1 MITIHILPNISTSK
15 SSETMRFG
23 YLKKYRKKNIFFKS
37 HAQSEIEK
45 SKLSILWIN
54 SGKIYPISFYYIS
67 KLSTTEIY

>member
-1 MITIHILPNISTSK
+1 
-15 SSETMRFG
+15 MRFG

-54 SGKIYPISFYYIS
+54 SGKMYPISFY
-67 KLSTTEIY
+67 